1 MTDLQK
7 LWKQYNKATNKLA
20 DALCRTNNIVGEYAE
35 HLALQYYGGKLLNI
49 SGQSADIKSKNGK
62 LIKVK
67 SRRIKSSSSAQLNI
81 IRSWDFDILFVV
93 LFDRNGD
100 IVKAIQVPMEVAK
113 EYGKANKHQRGYVI
127 TTTQAFLNDKRNKD
141 LTTTFA

>member
-49 SGQSADIKSKNGK
+49 SGQSADIKSKKRQINSGK
-62 LIKVK
+62 
-67 SRRIKSSSSAQLNI
+67 
-81 IRSWDFDILFVV
+81 
-93 LFDRNGD
+93 
-100 IVKAIQVPMEVAK
+100 VAK
-113 EYGKANKHQRGYVI
+113 DKVI
-127 TTTQAFLNDKRNKD
+127 LISTIKYYTLMGF
-141 LTTTFA
+141 